1 MRVPIQ
7 LSLISGLLFFFSACQ
22 KEQVNDSFASLDHQ
36 LQTLLDEASGNK
48 GIQHYIFPS
57 SNDFS
62 SIPQDPL
69 NPLSVEK
76 VELGKMLYHETG
88 LAISP
93 KMDIGKGTY
102 SCASCHHANAGFQ
115 AGRFQGI
122 SDGGIGF
129 GQEGANRI
137 KNPAYKAEDLDVQP
151 IRTPTTLNVA
161 YQANM
166 LWNGQFGATGANV
179 NTEYAWKEGTPIET
193 NFLGF
198 EGVEIQA
205 IAGLKVHRMGID
217 STLINNT
224 DYQRMFA
231 AAFGNLPESERFTNE
246 TMGQA
251 IAAYERTLLANEA
264 PFQRWLQ
271 GDETAMSDPQK
282 QGALLFFGKAECSN
296 CHNGP
301 ALNNL
306 DFHAL
311 GMADL
316 VDYPGQTFMTKEED
330 PTNLGRASFTGE
342 EADNYKFKTPQ
353 LYNLKDSPFLGHGG
367 NFRTIR
373 SVVAYKNE
381 AQAENAKVPISNLDP
396 AFKPL
401 NLSDAEIND
410 LTAFISNALYDPNLR
425 RYLPDHLPSNNCF
438 PVNDSQSQLDLGC
451 K

>member
-1 MRVPIQ
+1 MKVSLQ
-7 LSLISGLLFFFSACQ
+7 LSLILGLLLLFTACQ
-22 KEQVNDSFASLDHQ
+22 KDEVNDSIASLDSQ
-36 LQTLLDEASGNK
+36 LEAILNEASGNR
-48 GIQHYIFPS
+48 GIQHYILPV

-69 NPLSVEK
+69 NPISPEK

-102 SCASCHHANAGFQ
+102 SCASCHHADAGFQ

-129 GQEGANRI
+129 GQGGANRI
-137 KNPAYKAEDLDVQP
+137 KNPAYQSEDLDVQP

-166 LWNGQFGATGANV
+166 LWNGQFGATGVNS

-205 IAGLKVHRMGID
+205 IAGLKVHRLGID
-217 STLINNT
+217 STLINNP
-224 DYQRMFA
+224 DYYDMFG
-231 AAFGNLPESERFTNE
+231 AAFSALPESERYTNE
-246 TMGQA
+246 AVGLA

-264 PFQRWLQ
+264 PFQLWLQ
-271 GDETAMSDPQK
+271 GDKTAMTESQK
-282 QGALLFFGKAECSN
+282 EGALLFFGKAACGS

-316 VDYPGQTFMTKEED
+316 VDYPGETFKTPEDD

-342 EADNYKFKTPQ
+342 TIDEYKFKTPQ

-367 NFRTIR
+367 NFRTVR
-373 SVVAYKNE
+373 SVISYKNE
-381 AQAENAKVPISNLDP
+381 AQAENPKVPLSQLDP

-401 NLSDAEIND
+401 NLSESEIND
-410 LTAFISNALYDPNLR
+410 LNAFISNALYDPNLR
-425 RYLPDHLPSNNCF
+425 RYLPDHLPSDNCF
-438 PVNDSQSQLDLGC
+438 PVNDLQSQSDLGC